1 VSKTPRGSST
11 SSAPQRNPWREYV
24 IETGERIK
32 ERDENPITVQTIFGT
47 WSSGKG
53 GLGWHT
59 ELASPPPVLMPS
71 KRKYRP
77 GL

>member
-1 VSKTPRGSST
+1 MSKTPRGSST
-11 SSAPQRNPWREYV
+11 SSVPQVNAYRAHQ
-24 IETGERIK
+24 IELAEWIK
-32 ERDENPITVQTIFGT
+32 ERDANPIVVPTLFGT

-59 ELASPPPVLMPS
+59 EWHDPYPVPVRS

-77 GL
+77 GS

>member
-11 SSAPQRNPWREYV
+11 SSQPQVNAYRAHQ
-24 IETGERIK
+24 IELAEWIK
-32 ERDENPITVQTIFGT
+32 ERDANPVTIPTVFGT

-53 GLGWHT
+53 GLGSHT
-59 ELASPPPVLMPS
+59 EWTFPSPQPVRS

-77 GL
+77 GT